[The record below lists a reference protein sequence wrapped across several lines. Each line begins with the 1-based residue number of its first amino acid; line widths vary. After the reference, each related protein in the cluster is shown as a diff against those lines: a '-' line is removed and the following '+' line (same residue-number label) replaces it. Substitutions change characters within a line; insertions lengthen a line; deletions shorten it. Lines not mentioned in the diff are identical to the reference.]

1 MAVTYNRL
9 FLNFKSNQVNYIAK
23 LKAENEQL
31 KKGIEETIAELIEYQ
46 KYYNLP
52 KFEGTENDYAHIKTD
67 VYVKI
72 TTIKMYLQ
80 HTLNTI

>member
-1 MAVTYNRL
+1 M
-9 FLNFKSNQVNYIAK
+9 NYIAK
-23 LKAENEQL
+23 LKAENFNTFFQL
-31 KKGIEETIAELIEYQ
+31 LESIAELIEYQ

>member
-1 MAVTYNRL
+1 M
-9 FLNFKSNQVNYIAK
+9 NYISK

-31 KKGIEETIAELIEYQ
+31 KKGIEEAITELIDYQ
-46 KYYNLP
+46 KYYTLP

-80 HTLNTI
+80 HTLNAL

>member
-1 MAVTYNRL
+1 LAVTYNRL

-31 KKGIEETIAELIEYQ
+31 KKGIEETIAELIDYQ
-46 KYYNLP
+46 RYYTLP